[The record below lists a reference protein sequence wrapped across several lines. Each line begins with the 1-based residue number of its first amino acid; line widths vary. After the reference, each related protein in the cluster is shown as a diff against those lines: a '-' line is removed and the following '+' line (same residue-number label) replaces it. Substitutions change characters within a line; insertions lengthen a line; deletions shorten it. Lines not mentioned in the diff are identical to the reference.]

1 MAETTTPLRHS
12 RGSAGVPVWR
22 AVAAVA
28 LVVVRLG
35 LLTPAGIGFV
45 LALDWVL
52 VRCRHAHPLVNSA
65 L

>member
-1 MAETTTPLRHS
+1 
-12 RGSAGVPVWR
+12 VWR